1 MADGTRATQESPI
14 ITITG
19 ERVALGPLH
28 RGMIP
33 AIARWLGDFRVQRT
47 FGGVPRAVTI
57 EQATTI
63 YERWTTSQNDYWF
76 AIYERE
82 SGRVIGHTDLFEVDQ
97 RARTC
102 TFGILI
108 GEEDARGR
116 GYGSEVARLM
126 LDYAFTALGLHSVM
140 LMVDSYN
147 LAGQAAYRKA
157 GFVEFGRRRQ
167 ASLLNGQLLDLV
179 YMECLAT
186 DFVSTN
192 LGAIFAPDVPLD
204 R

>member
-1 MADGTRATQESPI
+1 MADEMGKVLDPPL

-19 ERVALGPLH
+19 ERVVLGPLQ

-57 EQATTI
+57 DQATTI
-63 YERWTTSQNDYWF
+63 YERWVTSRNDYWF

-82 SGRVIGHTDLFEVDQ
+82 SGRLIGHTDLFEVDQ
-97 RARTC
+97 RTRTC
-102 TFGILI
+102 TFGLLI
-108 GEEDARGR
+108 GEETARGR

-179 YMECLAT
+179 YMDCLASE
-186 DFVSTN
+186 FVSTN
-192 LGAIFAPDVPLD
+192 LAPIFAPDRP
-204 R
+204 RG

>member
-1 MADGTRATQESPI
+1 MVEEMVGTHDSPMT
-14 ITITG
+14 TITG
-19 ERVALGPLH
+19 ERIALGPLH

-33 AIARWLGDFRVQRT
+33 AITRWLGDFRVQRT

-57 EQATTI
+57 EQATAI
-63 YERWTTSQNDYWF
+63 YERWVTSQNDYWF

-82 SGRVIGHTDLFEVDQ
+82 SGRLIGHTDLFEVDR

-102 TFGILI
+102 TFGLLI
-108 GEEDARGR
+108 GEEGARGR
-116 GYGSEVARLM
+116 GYGSETARLM

-140 LMVDSYN
+140 LTVDSYN

-179 YMECLAT
+179 YMECLASE
-186 DFVSTN
+186 FVSTN
-192 LGAIFAPDVPLD
+192 LAPIFAPDQP
-204 R
+204 RS

>member
-1 MADGTRATQESPI
+1 MADEMGEVLHPPM

-19 ERVALGPLH
+19 EGVVLGPLH

-57 EQATTI
+57 EQATAI
-63 YERWTTSQNDYWF
+63 YERWVTNQNDYWF

-82 SGRVIGHTDLFEVDQ
+82 SGRLIGHTDLFEVDQ
-97 RARTC
+97 RTRTC
-102 TFGILI
+102 TFGLLI
-108 GEEDARGR
+108 GEETARGR
-116 GYGSEVARLM
+116 GYGSEVAGLM
-126 LDYAFTALGLHSVM
+126 LDYAFTALGLHNVM

-186 DFVSTN
+186 DFISTN
-192 LGAIFAPDVPLD
+192 LGAIFAPDVPRD
-204 R
+204 

>member
-1 MADGTRATQESPI
+1 MTDAPATMQEPSV

-33 AIARWLGDFRVQRT
+33 TIARWLGDFRVQRT

-57 EQATTI
+57 EQATAI
-63 YERWTTSQNDYWF
+63 YERWVTSQNDYWF

-82 SGRVIGHTDLFEVDQ
+82 SGLLIGHTDLFEVDQ

-102 TFGILI
+102 TFGLLI
-108 GEEDARGR
+108 GEEGARGR
-116 GYGSEVARLM
+116 GYGSETARLM

-179 YMECLAT
+179 YMECLASE
-186 DFVSTN
+186 FVGTN
-192 LGAIFAPDVPLD
+192 LAPIFAPDQP
-204 R
+204 RS

>member
-1 MADGTRATQESPI
+1 MEAVSNPVYTI
-14 ITITG
+14 IG
-19 ERVALGPLH
+19 EQIALGPLH

-57 EQATTI
+57 EGATTI
-63 YERWTTSQNDYWF
+63 YERWTASQSDYWF

-82 SGRVIGHTDLFEVDQ
+82 SGRPIGHTDLFEVDL

-116 GYGSEVARLM
+116 GYGTEVARLM

-167 ASLLNGQLLDLV
+167 ASLLNGQLRDLV
-179 YMECLAT
+179 YIECLASE
-186 DFVSTN
+186 FVSTN
-192 LGAIFAPDVPLD
+192 LAPIFAPDQP
-204 R
+204 RG